1 MNNLLLDEYPLLVF
15 PSLAEKIGLNES
27 IILQQVHYWLNKTN
41 NKEDGNQWVYNTY
54 DDWKKQFPFW
64 SISTIRRAINNL
76 ENKGLLVTSNYN
88 KMRADKTKWYTI
100 DYKKIRG
107 LNSPSVQNEQ
117 SICSKW
123 TTPSVQNEQSNTR
136 DYTETTT
143 DIKDYSSK
151 IKDLLSHFSSINN
164 FEELNEEYWDVVKK
178 TRATEKI
185 QPSVIYKTMIKW
197 TKQDNRIVEH
207 ALKTHI
213 KKCKGKD
220 EKYTLG
226 IMRNTTLDEVEKSKG
241 YREAVDF

>member
-1 MNNLLLDEYPLLVF
+1 WKAKGIMAYMLSKPDDWTFYLDE
-15 PSLAEKIGLNES
+15 
-27 IILQQVHYWLNKTN
+27 LQKHST
-41 NKEDGNQWVYNTY
+41 DGRTSFRAGF
-54 DDWKKQFPFW
+54 DELKKQGYVKKVRKRKKDGTFEWQTILYESPHVGFPHMDKPHTDNQTLL
-64 SISTIRRAINNL
+64 SINELSIDELNN
-76 ENKGLLVTSNYN
+76 
-88 KMRADKTKWYTI
+88 DKQY
-100 DYKKIRG
+100 RG
-107 LNSPSVQNEQ
+107 LNS
-117 SICSKW
+117 
-123 TTPSVQNEQSNTR
+123 PSVQNEQSNTR

-185 QPSVIYKTMIKW
+185 QPSVIYKTMIKC

-207 ALKTHI
+207 ALKKHI

>member
-1 MNNLLLDEYPLLVF
+1 
-15 PSLAEKIGLNES
+15 
-27 IILQQVHYWLNKTN
+27 
-41 NKEDGNQWVYNTY
+41 
-54 DDWKKQFPFW
+54 
-64 SISTIRRAINNL
+64 
-76 ENKGLLVTSNYN
+76 
-88 KMRADKTKWYTI
+88 
-100 DYKKIRG
+100 YKK
-107 LNSPSVQNEQ
+107 SSVQNQRNSNGTATEQ
-117 SICSKW
+117 QRNNNKNVKECSKN
-123 TTPSVQNEQSNTR
+123 VKEE
-136 DYTETTT
+136 YT
-143 DIKDYSSK
+143 SK

-226 IMRNTTLDEVEKSKG
+226 IMRNTTLDEVEK
-241 YREAVDF
+241 

>member
-1 MNNLLLDEYPLLVF
+1 MNKDFLDNKKLSWKAKGIMAYMLSKPDDWTFYLDE
-15 PSLAEKIGLNES
+15 
-27 IILQQVHYWLNKTN
+27 LQKHSTEGRTSFRAGFDEL
-41 NKEDGNQWVYNTY
+41 
-54 DDWKKQFPFW
+54 KKQGYVKKVRKRKKDGTFEWQTILYESPHVGFPHMDKPHTDNPLMDNQTLL
-64 SISTIRRAINNL
+64 SINELSIEELNN
-76 ENKGLLVTSNYN
+76 EKQY
-88 KMRADKTKWYTI
+88 
-100 DYKKIRG
+100 RG

-164 FEELNEEYWDVVKK
+164 FEELNEAYWDVVKK

-207 ALKTHI
+207 ALKTH
-213 KKCKGKD
+213 
-220 EKYTLG
+220 
-226 IMRNTTLDEVEKSKG
+226 
-241 YREAVDF
+241 